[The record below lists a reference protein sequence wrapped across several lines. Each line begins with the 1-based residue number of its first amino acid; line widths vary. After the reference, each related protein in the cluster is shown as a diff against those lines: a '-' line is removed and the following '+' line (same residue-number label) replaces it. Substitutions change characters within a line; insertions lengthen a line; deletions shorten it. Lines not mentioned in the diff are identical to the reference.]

1 MVERLRERWP
11 EYAMEAAE
19 LGAFLIAACL
29 AVALLEHPSSPARA
43 LLPEAWVRRV
53 LTGLAMGATA
63 TAIVYSPW
71 GRRSGAH
78 FNPAVTLAFLRL
90 GRVDRRDAAFYVI
103 AHFVGATL
111 GMLAVALL
119 VRDLVAHPSVAFV
132 ATRPEAGIGVAFVAE
147 AGLSF
152 AMMTLILGVSNHP
165 KLAPYAGWFAGA
177 AVATFISLEAP
188 LSGMSM
194 NPARSF
200 GPALVAG
207 RWDGIWIYFAAPLLG
222 MLLAAESW
230 LWRRGPAGAHCA
242 KLVHATEHRCI
253 FCGFKARSARPRARA
268 AVGALRILVAAAVL
282 GLATP
287 RALADETPIERVG
300 AIAMTVS
307 DADRAAAFYESVLSF
322 EKVDDVEVAG
332 GVWDRLEGLSAVHLR
347 VVRLRLGEET
357 LELFEYAPQG
367 EPIPSDSRSN
377 DRWFQHVAI
386 IVSDMD
392 LAYAHLRRHDVRP
405 ASSAPQ
411 TLPRS
416 NPNAGGIRAFY
427 FFDPDGHPLE
437 ILEFPPDKGDPRWQ
451 RDDELFLGIDHTAI
465 VVGDTDASLRFYRDT
480 LGFRVAG
487 ESENFGPEQERLNAV
502 PGARL
507 RITGLRAPAGPG
519 IELLEYL
526 APEGGRA
533 IPAGVRTNDLAHW
546 RTTLEA
552 GAPDEVL
559 ERLRR
564 KRSSLVS
571 PGVVDLPGGDLGFHR
586 GFLARD
592 PDGHA
597 VAVVREAE

>member
-1 MVERLRERWP
+1 MVDRLRERWP

-29 AVALLEHPSSPARA
+29 AVVLLEHPSSPARA
-43 LLPEAWVRRV
+43 LLTEAWVRRV

-90 GRVDRRDAAFYVI
+90 GKVDRRDAAFYVI

-111 GMLAVALL
+111 GMLAVVLL
-119 VRDLVAHPSVAFV
+119 VHDLVAHPSVAFV
-132 ATRPEAGIGVAFVAE
+132 ATRPEAGVGIAFVAE
-147 AGLSF
+147 ATISF
-152 AMMTLILGVSNHP
+152 AMMALILGVSNHE
-165 KLAPYAGWFAGA
+165 KLAPHTGWFAGA
-177 AVATFISLEAP
+177 AVATFISVEAP

-230 LWRRGPAGAHCA
+230 RWRRRPAA
-242 KLVHATEHRCI
+242 
-253 FCGFKARSARPRARA
+253 
-268 AVGALRILVAAAVL
+268 ALRIVLAVAA
-282 GLATP
+282 LALLSP
-287 RALADETPIERVG
+287 RALASEDPIERVG

-322 EKVDDVEVAG
+322 EKIDDVAVAG
-332 GVWDRLEGLSAVHLR
+332 GAWDRLEGLSAVRLR

-357 LELFEYAPQG
+357 LELFEYAPKG
-367 EPIPSDSRSN
+367 EPIPGDSRSN

-392 LAYAHLRRHDVRP
+392 RAYAHLQQHDVRR
-405 ASSAPQ
+405 ASPAPQ
-411 TLPRS
+411 TLPLS

-437 ILEFPPDKGDPRWQ
+437 ILEFPPGKGDPRWQ
-451 RDDELFLGIDHTAI
+451 QDEPLFLGIDHTAI
-465 VVGDTDASLRFYRDT
+465 VVGDTAASLRFYRDA
-480 LGFRVAG
+480 LGFTVAG

-526 APEGGRA
+526 APDDGRPISA
-533 IPAGVRTNDLAHW
+533 DVRASDLAHW
-546 RTTLEA
+546 QTTLEA
-552 GAPDEVL
+552 AAPDEVL

-564 KRSSLVS
+564 QRASLVS
-571 PGVVDLPGGDLGFHR
+571 PGLVDLPDGTLGFDL

-597 VAVVREAE
+597 VAIVRKGE